1 MRWSSSKKSGET
13 EVDRPKKKKGTTNK
27 TTARTSVLKSV
38 GQGKVAHKLEAGDDG
53 KSVLLLFVL
62 VQFAIEV
69 SRFKGKTNIY
79 PSYL

>member
-13 EVDRPKKKKGTTNK
+13 EVYRPKKKSTTNK
-27 TTARTSVLKSV
+27 TARTSVLKSV

-69 SRFKGKTNIY
+69 SRFKGKTNIH